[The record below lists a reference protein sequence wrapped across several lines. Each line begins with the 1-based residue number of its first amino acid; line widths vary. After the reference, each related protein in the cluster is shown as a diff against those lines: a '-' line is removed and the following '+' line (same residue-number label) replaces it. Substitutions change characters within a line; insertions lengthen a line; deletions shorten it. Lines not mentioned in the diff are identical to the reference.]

1 MNRAHVLLAVDDLRF
16 WLNSLHKAAVHWES
30 TTTILTIDL
39 LDKISGLGVDREEIL
54 RERIKV
60 LEKKLAALRDLSNAL
75 DWVLS
80 SDRAVHA
87 APASGDVPDITDL
100 EARVK
105 DEGMPEGELRG
116 IWSRVLDMAVV
127 VSEKAS
133 LLRDEV
139 RKVEAVAE
147 SLEDLDWEPDE
158 APLTVMLRFS

>member
-1 MNRAHVLLAVDDLRF
+1 
-16 WLNSLHKAAVHWES
+16 
-30 TTTILTIDL
+30 
-39 LDKISGLGVDREEIL
+39 
-54 RERIKV
+54 
-60 LEKKLAALRDLSNAL
+60 
-75 DWVLS
+75 
-80 SDRAVHA
+80 
-87 APASGDVPDITDL
+87 L

-133 LLRDEV
+133 LLREEV
-139 RKVEAVAE
+139 RKVKNVAG